1 MGKPARHLWGLVPN
15 GEQRDYASFDEMYED
30 PEFDTIVSL
39 SMASVDGF
47 PARLPKALQ
56 MLTVDWCGIKE
67 LSSSM
72 PAGLRELYMPHNRF
86 ESIPTCLATCPD
98 LETLDLTDN
107 FIKVVDW
114 VPAPV
119 VTLNLSYNQIRAQ
132 DWTVFPATLAHLD
145 MSYNFL
151 EAGPIGFRGDVNLAH
166 NNIKHVHRPYVPA
179 VLEAKPKNTLYGN
192 SQNVHSSAVQKSV
205 SESVT
210 ALKAAAAACPD
221 LPDDWFA
228 ELKAAVKKHA
238 VVVAWSKEKTVH
250 SVHAITMIELLK
262 TTWRVIRAH
271 ESRGVLVEILRDEI
285 EAGKKLCFTG
295 RFSRVLN
302 TLTGFVDGV
311 AVQISS
317 KEQLQGRVA
326 ALWKRLGDDPAPDAV
341 HLAIVELYGFMEEA
355 CVDDEAAWLAPF
367 EEMLDP
373 VAPVSAPDPVVPAT
387 VPDPV
392 APVSTPDP
400 VVPVS
405 ITMWQRI
412 TTCFVR

>member
-1 MGKPARHLWGLVPN
+1 MGKPARHLWGLVAN
-15 GEQRDYASFDEMYED
+15 GEQRDYETFEEMYED
-30 PEFDTIVSL
+30 PEFNTIVSL
-39 SMASVDGF
+39 SMASVGGF

-67 LSSSM
+67 LPGVM
-72 PAGLRELYMPHNRF
+72 PIGLRELYMPHNKF
-86 ESIPTCLATCPD
+86 EAIPACLATCPD

-119 VTLNLSYNQIRAQ
+119 VTLNLSYNQIKTQ

-151 EAGPIGFRGDVNLAH
+151 EAGPVGFRGHVNLAR
-166 NNIKHVHRPYVPA
+166 NNIKHVPRPYVPA
-179 VLEAKPKNTLYGN
+179 VPDSKRKKTLYGN

-210 ALKAAAAACPD
+210 ALKAVAAGCPD

-228 ELKAAVKKHA
+228 ELKVAVKKHDK
-238 VVVAWSKEKTVH
+238 VVDAWSKEKTVH
-250 SVHAITMIELLK
+250 SVHAMTMLELLK
-262 TTWRVIRAH
+262 TTWQVIRSN
-271 ESRGVLVEILRDEI
+271 ESHDVLVEILRDEI

-326 ALWKRLGDDPAPDAV
+326 ALWKRLGDDPSPDAV

-355 CVDDEAAWLAPF
+355 CVDDKEETDWVAPF
-367 EEMLDP
+367 EDMMDP
-373 VAPVSAPDPVVPAT
+373 AGAAPV
-387 VPDPV
+387 V
-392 APVSTPDP
+392 AESLTL
-400 VVPVS
+400 
-405 ITMWQRI
+405 WQSMLTRFEQI
-412 TTCFVR
+412 FPTAVKEWFV